1 MLRTA
6 NAPRPASRIRTP
18 TSEAK
23 PGKPAFSRRPAAG
36 VHNADVAVLFDRLA
50 DLLEIQGANPF
61 RVRAYRNAARTV
73 GGLPRSVA
81 AMVVE
86 GADLSEL
93 PGIGKDLAGKIGEI
107 VETGHLALLDETE
120 KTVPRDLI
128 ELLALPGLG
137 PKRVQRLHEELSI
150 DTVGEL
156 RRAAETGK
164 IAKLRGFSAEFERKI
179 LRDIGRRG
187 AMERRTL
194 LPAAEEIA
202 NELTAYLEGTPGVDR
217 VIVAGSYRRR
227 RDTVGDLDVLATSAP
242 ESPVMDRFLAFPG
255 ATEVLAK
262 GTTRSTIRLRS
273 GLQIDLRVVPGASY
287 GAALVYFT
295 GSKAHNIA
303 IRRIGVGKGLKIN
316 EYGVFRDGKR
326 VAGRTEEEVYAKV
339 GLPYIAPELRE
350 DRGEIEAAAKGTL
363 PRLIALGDI
372 KGDLHVHTKAS
383 DGQDS
388 IEAMAKAARERGY
401 EYIAITDHTKHA
413 TIAHGLDSRRLARQL
428 AEIDRVSS
436 RLRGIKIFKSAEVDI
451 LGDGSLDLDDGIL
464 GELDFA
470 VCAVHS
476 QFDLPRA
483 KQTARILRA
492 MDNPRCTILAHPTG
506 RLLNERLPYD
516 VDMERLIAAARE
528 RGCVLELN
536 AQPERLDL
544 TDEHCKMA
552 KDQGV
557 KLAISTDAHS
567 TATLDYMRFG
577 IDQARRGWLEA
588 KDVVNTRGMGE
599 LRKLWRR

>member
-23 PGKPAFSRRPAAG
+23 PGKPAPSRRPAAG

-164 IAKLRGFSAEFERKI
+164 IAKLRGFSSEFERKI

-242 ESPVMDRFLAFPG
+242 ELPVMDRFLAFPG

-273 GLQIDLRVVPGASY
+273 GLQIDLRVVPEASY

-303 IRRIGVGKGLKIN
+303 IRRIGIGKSLKIN

-401 EYIAITDHTKHA
+401 EYIAISDHTKHA

-428 AEIDRVSS
+428 AEIDRVAS

-476 QFDLPRA
+476 QFDLPRD

-516 VDMERLIAAARE
+516 VDMERLIASRARARLRARAQRAAGAPRSD
-528 RGCVLELN
+528 R
-536 AQPERLDL
+536 
-544 TDEHCKMA
+544 
-552 KDQGV
+552 
-557 KLAISTDAHS
+557 
-567 TATLDYMRFG
+567 
-577 IDQARRGWLEA
+577 
-588 KDVVNTRGMGE
+588 
-599 LRKLWRR
+599 